1 MSNAIATSPA
11 IDAPEIDAFRTTAAA
26 IRAELAK
33 AIVGQDEVVRHVLIG
48 LVSNGHT
55 LLEGVPGLG
64 KTLLI
69 RSLGQALDL
78 SFSLSLIHI

>member
-1 MSNAIATSPA
+1 MSQGTAKALA
-11 IDAPEIDAFRTTAAA
+11 LDAPEIDAFQTTAAA

-55 LLEGVPGLG
+55 LLE
-64 KTLLI
+64 
-69 RSLGQALDL
+69 
-78 SFSLSLIHI
+78 LSLIHI

>member
-1 MSNAIATSPA
+1 MSQGNAREVISN
-11 IDAPEIDAFRTTAAA
+11 APEIDAFRTTAAA

-55 LLEGVPGLG
+55 LLE
-64 KTLLI
+64 
-69 RSLGQALDL
+69 
-78 SFSLSLIHI
+78 LSLIHI